1 MNTTAEQEI
10 AQTPAADSAGP
21 DLTAIARLARE
32 QARSV
37 LAKLPLL
44 GPVTWLM
51 MQQGATR
58 HTLISDLEW
67 RVMPALM
74 FQQAKLYMRDE
85 APIAYASWALLSPE
99 TALRYRTAP
108 HQLTA
113 ADWKSGDEVWLVDLF
128 TPFGGAHE
136 VLSDLRQQVF
146 PGQVIHQ
153 IAPATDGLAEVI
165 SWPKG

>member
-1 MNTTAEQEI
+1 MSAAAEQRI
-10 AQTPAADSAGP
+10 AQASAVDSAGP

-44 GPVTWLM
+44 GPVAWLM

-58 HTLISDLEW
+58 HTLISELEW

-74 FQQAKLYMRDE
+74 LQQAKLYMRDE

-99 TALRYRTAP
+99 TAQRYRRAP

-113 ADWKSGDEVWLVDLF
+113 ADWKSGEEVWLVDMF

-136 VLSDLRQQVF
+136 VLADLRHQLF

-153 IAPATDGLAEVI
+153 IAPATDELAEVI
-165 SWPKG
+165 SWPKV